1 MTKEVHAHGE
11 DASQFEEGGGGRR
24 LLQAADLVRDSEELR
39 EQLRQERERHLRTL
53 ADFTNY
59 RRRIEREGNKLAE
72 SGKREV
78 ILPLL
83 DIVDD
88 LERSLQWAGAEGQPF
103 SDGVRLSYRKLLALL
118 KAQGV
123 CPFESVGKLFTPELH
138 DAVAVSRDARVKP
151 GTILQELRR
160 GYLWKNELL
169 RPAQVRV
176 AERAP
181 RA

>member
-1 MTKEVHAHGE
+1 MTRVVHAHGE
-11 DASQFEEGGGGRR
+11 DAIAPEEGGEGRR
-24 LLQAADLVRDSEELR
+24 LLQAADLVKDSEELR
-39 EQLRQERERHLRTL
+39 EELHRERERHLHTL

-72 SGKREV
+72 SGKREI

-103 SDGVRLSYRKLLALL
+103 ADGVRLSYRKVLALL
-118 KAQGV
+118 KDQGV
-123 CPFESVGKLFTPELH
+123 YPFESVGKQFSPELH
-138 DAVAVSRDARVKP
+138 DAVAVSKDARVKP

-160 GYLWKNELL
+160 GYLWKNVLL

-176 AERAP
+176 ADGARRA
-181 RA
+181 